1 MPDIPRWILLV
12 LHYAVFAAL
21 IGFFSTRPV
30 YRQLEPDLALIKLSF
45 SHAGV
50 HKEDCRRLT
59 PEELAKLAAN
69 MRQPVSCKRERVPL
83 LIELELDGQVI
94 LQQSLPPSGIAGD
107 GESTIYHRIEV
118 TSGTHDLTARLRD
131 SRREEGFDYESTA
144 RVNLQPE
151 QNYVIDFRV
160 EAGGF
165 IFP

>member
-1 MPDIPRWILLV
+1 MRDIPRWILLV

-30 YRQLEPDLALIKLSF
+30 YRQLGPDLALIKLSF
-45 SHAGV
+45 GHAGM
-50 HKEDCRRLT
+50 HKEDCHKLT

-83 LIELELDGQVI
+83 LVELELDGEVI
-94 LQQSLPPSGIAGD
+94 LRQSLPPSGIAGD

-118 TSGTHDLTARLRD
+118 PAGQHDLTARLRD
-131 SRREEGFDYESTA
+131 SRREEGFDYESAA
-144 RVNLQPE
+144 RVELAPE
-151 QNYVIDFRV
+151 QNYVIDFRA
-160 EAGGF
+160 ESGGF

>member
-1 MPDIPRWILLV
+1 MPDIPRWVLLA

-30 YRQLEPDLALIKLSF
+30 YRQLAPDLALIKLSF
-45 SHAGV
+45 SHAGT
-50 HKEDCRRLT
+50 HKEDCHILT

-83 LIELELDGQVI
+83 LVELELDGEVI
-94 LQQSLPPSGIAGD
+94 LQRSLPASGIAGD
-107 GESTIYHRIEV
+107 GESTLYHRIV
-118 TSGTHDLTARLRD
+118 APAGGHDLTVRLRD

-144 RVNLQPE
+144 RVELAPE
-151 QNYVIDFRV
+151 QNYVIDFRA